1 MKTEMCEIRRLE
13 DLSAD
18 FINSLIVG
26 YTTSTMYA
34 ASKEET
40 AEYTRFEL
48 RLVPLEQPLS
58 KGYPALTDEMLE
70 DYRATARQGHTFGAF
85 VEDTCVGLALSEVH
99 AWNAS
104 LWVQEFHIASAYQ
117 GQGIGR
123 LLMERV
129 IQYAQEQGLRCIVCE
144 TQTTNVPAIGFYRAL
159 GFVLD
164 GIDLSY
170 YTNQDLECQEIAIFL
185 KKKLSPAVIPP
196 EK

>member
-1 MKTEMCEIRRLE
+1 MRTETCKLRRLE
-13 DLSAD
+13 DLTAD
-18 FINSLIVG
+18 LIDSLIIG
-26 YTTSTMYA
+26 YTTPAIYA
-34 ASKEET
+34 VSKEET
-40 AEYTRFEL
+40 PEHINFDL

-58 KGYPALTDEMLE
+58 KGYPALTDETLE

-85 VEDTCVGLALSEVH
+85 VEDTCVGLALCEAH
-99 AWNAS
+99 TWNAS
-104 LWVQEFHIASAYQ
+104 LWVQEFHISQAYQ

-129 IQYAQEQGLRCIVCE
+129 IQHAQEVGLRCVVCE

-170 YTNQDLECQEIAIFL
+170 YTNHDMERQEIAVFL
-185 KKKLSPAVIPP
+185 KKKLGPQGQTR
-196 EK
+196 